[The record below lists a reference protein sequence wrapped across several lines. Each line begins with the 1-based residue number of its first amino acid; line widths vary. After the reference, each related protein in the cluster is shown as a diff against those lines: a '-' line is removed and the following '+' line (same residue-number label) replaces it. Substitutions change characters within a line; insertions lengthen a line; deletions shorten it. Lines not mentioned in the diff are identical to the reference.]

1 MHRISAERQVDH
13 VDQIL
18 HKSEA
23 VRTLVYELDRVV
35 NRFQSCT
42 IETQPDRMDDILG
55 VSAYFL
61 AKSADLRDSAFSG
74 QILSDV
80 QVFLNFVSL
89 TSPYKL
95 TQTVL
100 VVYGYIQIR
109 TPRFQPHPSLFL
121 LFCQVFR
128 TFACRVLCGFDFLTF
143 LPYLLR
149 YVATAFLL
157 LGFRLCVPFCSEI
170 KA

>member
-1 MHRISAERQVDH
+1 MSLIALLTASSLARLKPNLTVLMTFWACRP
-13 VDQIL
+13 L
-18 HKSEA
+18 
-23 VRTLVYELDRVV
+23 
-35 NRFQSCT
+35 
-42 IETQPDRMDDILG
+42 
-55 VSAYFL
+55 L
-61 AKSADLRDSAFSG
+61 AKSANLRDSAFSG
-74 QILSDV
+74 QILPDV

-121 LFCQVFR
+121 LFCQGFR
-128 TFACRVLCGFDFLTF
+128 TFACHVLCGFDFLIF

-157 LGFRLCVPFCSEI
+157 PGFRLCVPVCGEI